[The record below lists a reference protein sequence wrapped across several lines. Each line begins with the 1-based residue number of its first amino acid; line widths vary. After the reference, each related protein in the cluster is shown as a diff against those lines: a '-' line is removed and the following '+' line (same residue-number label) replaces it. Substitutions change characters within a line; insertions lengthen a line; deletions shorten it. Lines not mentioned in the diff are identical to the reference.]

1 MNTILRFA
9 VLAGTMFFGPTLATG
24 EATAD
29 MAKLVENCSNCHGK
43 DGASAESD
51 VPIIGGVS
59 AQYLIDSMTAYKKK
73 ARPCPETKY
82 HAGSK
87 KGQKTDMCQVAKELS
102 DADVKELAKHF
113 AGKKFV
119 RAPQKADAG
128 LAKKGKEL
136 HDRRCEKCHSEG
148 GGLAADD
155 GGILAGQWMP
165 YLRETFK
172 DYGAGKRPMPEKMK
186 PKMENLSKDDT
197 EALVHY
203 YGSFK

>member
-1 MNTILRFA
+1 MKTIHGFA
-9 VLAGTMFFGPTLATG
+9 VVASAALFSLTLATG
-24 EATAD
+24 AAAAD
-29 MAKLVENCSNCHGK
+29 LAKLVENCSNCHGK
-43 DGASAESD
+43 DGASSESD

-82 HAGSK
+82 HAGGK
-87 KGQKTDMCQVAKELS
+87 KGQKTDMCQVAKDLS
-102 DADVKELAKHF
+102 DTDVKELAKHY

-119 RAPQKADAG
+119 RAQQKTDAA
-128 LAKKGKEL
+128 LANKGKEL

-148 GGLAADD
+148 GSLAADD

-186 PKMENLSKDDT
+186 PKMENLGKDDID
-197 EALVHY
+197 ALVNY